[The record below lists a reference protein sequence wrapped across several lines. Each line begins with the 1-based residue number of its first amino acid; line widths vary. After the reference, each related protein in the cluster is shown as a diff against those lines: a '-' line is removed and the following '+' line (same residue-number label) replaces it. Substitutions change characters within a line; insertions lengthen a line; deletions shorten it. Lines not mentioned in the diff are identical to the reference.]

1 MEKRKTRQFS
11 LRFNLQDEAIEAWLE
26 KQPDRGAYLKRLIL
40 ADKARQGGV
49 VAEAQNAHDAAWE
62 SRYGLVL
69 EFLDRFGRLPY
80 YYEEFRGVKL
90 GRWLEV
96 HAKRDVERLDRMEK
110 LARVGALDKW
120 ERFFAALEAFCGRFG
135 RLPGK
140 DEFLGDLAVG
150 AWLHRQR
157 AAMRRV
163 ELSEEQRERLARLGV
178 VSSDWEKKFG
188 LVVAFREEFGRLP
201 KFEDTYRG
209 VKVGRWLYAQR
220 KALDPE
226 KDVRRVALLR
236 QLGALPFVRQ
246 KNKRK
251 PKKQ

>member
-1 MEKRKTRQFS
+1 MAS
-11 LRFNLQDEAIEAWLE
+11 NDVN
-26 KQPDRGAYLKRLIL
+26 RLIDMLYERIEDAKSPALKPNMSIVDRDEMLDLLDELRAAVPVEVKRAQELL
-40 ADKARQGGV
+40 AAREKFV
-49 VAEAQNAHDAAWE
+49 ED
-62 SRYGLVL
+62 
-69 EFLDRFGRLPY
+69 
-80 YYEEFRGVKL
+80 
-90 GRWLEV
+90 
-96 HAKRDVERLDRMEK
+96 AKRDVERPDRMEK

-157 AAMRRV
+157 AAMRRG